1 DSDITQFKKQLKQHR
16 RFDEIPLKLRLT
28 DMEVARFTEN
38 QYQFP
43 GVIIKARLM
52 RHYPYGESF
61 SHVLGY
67 VGRINTSELGEIDQI
82 NYSASHYIGKLGIEK
97 FYEDELHGKVG
108 YEEVENDAS
117 GKPIRVLKKTSGAP
131 GKNLTL

>member
-1 DSDITQFKKQLKQHR
+1 
-16 RFDEIPLKLRLT
+16 
-28 DMEVARFTEN
+28 MARFTEN
-38 QYQFP
+38 QHRFP
-43 GVIIKARLM
+43 GVMIKARLM

-67 VGRINTSELGEIDQI
+67 VGRINAQELKEIDQI

-97 FYEDELHGKVG
+97 FYEEELHGKVG

-117 GKPIRVLKKTSGAP
+117 GKPIRILKEIKGIP
-131 GKNLTL
+131 G